1 MRRFGVLFA
10 LSAAASFAADPELL
24 RLVSPDARVLAGI
37 NVTQVKK
44 TPFGRFAL
52 AEFSASQDEAYDGF
66 VKASGF
72 DPRTNLDEIL
82 MATSAVGG
90 SDRKLIAARGTFA
103 PARILEL
110 ARSAGA
116 TVDPYQGVDVIS
128 SGASTTSPQGV
139 SLSFA
144 FLSDSLAVAG
154 DPASVHAAIDRRS
167 AGGGPGPKLAPR
179 VNSVSTTSDAWF
191 VSSLPVAELIA
202 GLPGANLKG
211 ALEGDALKSI
221 EQASG
226 GAVFGDA
233 VKVSAELV
241 TQTAE
246 DAANLAVV
254 IKFLSGLAE
263 SKPGAQQALLS
274 GLNLKAEGKLLKLVL
289 AIPEAQLETF
299 IRQSGQ

>member
-1 MRRFGVLFA
+1 MRKLGVFLM
-10 LSAAASFAADPELL
+10 LAAACFAADDELL

-37 NVTQVKK
+37 HVTQVKK

-72 DPRTNLDEIL
+72 DPRTNLEEIVV
-82 MATSAVGG
+82 ATSATG
-90 SDRKLIAARGTFA
+90 DRDHKLIVARGTFV
-103 PARILEL
+103 PARIVEL

-116 TVDPYQGVDVIS
+116 AVDPYQGIDVIS
-128 SGASTTSPQGV
+128 SAAAAAAPQGIP
-139 SLSFA
+139 LAFA
-144 FLSDSLAVAG
+144 FLSNSIALAG
-154 DPASVHAAIDRRS
+154 DPASVRAAIDRRS
-167 AGGGPGPKLAPR
+167 AGGGPNPKLATR
-179 VNSVSTTSDAWF
+179 VNSVSASSDAWF
-191 VSSLPVAELIA
+191 VSTVPVAELVA

-233 VKVSAELV
+233 VQVSAELV

-246 DAANLAVV
+246 DASNLAAV
-254 IKFLSGLAE
+254 IKFLSGLVE
-263 SKPGAQQALLS
+263 SKPGAQQTLLS
-274 GLNLKAEGKLLKLVL
+274 GLNLKADGKLLKLALSV
-289 AIPEAQLETF
+289 PESELESF
-299 IRQSGQ
+299 VRQSAQ